1 MRKLFTKGLKY
12 RENNKTSWKGVKSCI
27 MEGFN
32 DCVDTY
38 CNKHGNDKSIFKEWK
53 IKLKKI
59 YSTIDLANTLKM
71 RFRKET
77 VAYFK

>member
-1 MRKLFTKGLKY
+1 
-12 RENNKTSWKGVKSCI
+12 

-32 DCVDTY
+32 ECVDTY